1 MTHNDA
7 SQSVV
12 LLWTSDRLDAETGTW
27 QHTTLRGDRRP
38 CTGGIRTR
46 NPSKR
51 AAADPSL
58 VPRAQFMVWYKDGV
72 TLAVRINWSAG
83 VGYVT
88 MDPTCSLDEE
98 DGKCVEQSFEW
109 EHANQSVCVTTRKFE
124 VYFKMG
130 LLVINCEKRQV
141 NVTASGSCSLG

>member
-12 LLWTSDRLDAETGTW
+12 LLWTSDRPDAEIETW
-27 QHTTLRGDRRP
+27 QHTTLTGDRHP

-46 NPSKR
+46 SPSKR
-51 AAADPSL
+51 EAADPCL
-58 VPRAQFMVWYKDGV
+58 VPRAQFMVWHKDGV

-83 VGYVT
+83 VGDVT
-88 MDPTCSLDEE
+88 MDPTCSSDEE
-98 DGKCVEQSFEW
+98 DGKCIEESFDW
-109 EHANQSVCVTTRKFE
+109 QHANKSVYVTRKFQF
-124 VYFKMG
+124 YFKMCV
-130 LLVINCEKRQV
+130 LVINCEKRQV